1 MALLAAGDL
10 TAGWREYEWRWK
22 TAQLRSGYRDFGKPL
37 WQGEAGA
44 GRTLLIWAEQGFG
57 DTLQFCRFAPLAAAR
72 GWRVVM
78 VVQKALVRLLG
89 SLPGVDQVLPSGAVM
104 PPIDSQCPMLS
115 LPLALGI
122 TLDTIPCAPSYLSAD
137 PSHVAAWK
145 ARLPPLCGERLR
157 VGLVWAG
164 NPGRSPVLSAVDR
177 RRSMPPELLASLL
190 GIDGVAFFSLQKGS
204 HALSGR
210 PGLIDVMAE
219 MTDFADTAALVAN
232 LDLVISVDTAVA
244 HLASAVGTQV
254 WMLDRFDPCWRWL
267 TGRRDSPW
275 YPGLRIYRQPEHG
288 AWSAVV
294 SAVAADL
301 QTILLSA
308 GSRIVD

>member
-1 MALLAAGDL
+1 
-10 TAGWREYEWRWK
+10 
-22 TAQLRSGYRDFGKPL
+22 
-37 WQGEAGA
+37 
-44 GRTLLIWAEQGFG
+44 
-57 DTLQFCRFAPLAAAR
+57 
-72 GWRVVM
+72 M

-89 SLPGVDQVLPSGAVM
+89 ALPGVDQVLPSGAAL
-104 PPIDSQCPMLS
+104 PPIDCQCPMLS

-122 TLDTIPCAPSYLSAD
+122 TLDTIPCVPSYLSPD
-137 PSHVAAWK
+137 PAQVAAWHT
-145 ARLPPLCGERLR
+145 RLASLCGERQR
-157 VGLVWAG
+157 IGLVWAG

-177 RRSMPPELLASLL
+177 RRSMPPELLAPLL

-204 HALSGR
+204 HALSGQS
-210 PGLIDVMAE
+210 GLIDVMAE

-244 HLASAVGTQV
+244 HLASAVGTPV

-267 TGRRDSPW
+267 TRRQDTPW

-288 AWSAVV
+288 AWSTVV

-301 QTILLSA
+301 QTIRLNAESK
-308 GSRIVD
+308 IVD